1 MTFVYDQVILGTILM
16 IVKTVRL
23 GSITEFC
30 SNTGQMCALCVCDIH
45 YEPARYK
52 YSGKRQAQ
60 STTMGSG
67 YFPLKRFPVKFPK
80 TRK

>member
-1 MTFVYDQVILGTILM
+1 MTTLYDQVILGTILM

-23 GSITEFC
+23 GSITELC
-30 SNTGQMCALCVCDIH
+30 SNTGQVWALCVCDIH

-60 STTMGSG
+60 STSMGSG
-67 YFPLKRFPVKFPK
+67 YFPLKRFPAKFPNTQK
-80 TRK
+80 